1 MGRGS
6 TGTPELMHHTI
17 AAAAIVFA
25 VAAFALQRA
34 SLGPFEEPLLLLSMG
49 TLFLLFGKLLAP
61 HTARRPRPAG
71 PDDASPEPAPQPLPR
86 REARP

>member
-1 MGRGS
+1 
-6 TGTPELMHHTI
+6 MHRTI

-25 VAAFALQRA
+25 IAAFALQRA

-61 HTARRPRPAG
+61 HGRRSRRAAVRETLEP
-71 PDDASPEPAPQPLPR
+71 SPQLIHTR
-86 REARP
+86 DARP

>member
-1 MGRGS
+1 
-6 TGTPELMHHTI
+6 MHRTI

-25 VAAFALQRA
+25 VAAFALQSA

-61 HTARRPRPAG
+61 HSARRRRAAE
-71 PDDASPEPAPQPLPR
+71 PDAPTAPHLVPHHE
-86 REARP
+86 EARP

>member
-1 MGRGS
+1 
-6 TGTPELMHHTI
+6 MHRTI

-25 VAAFALQRA
+25 MAAFALQRA

-61 HTARRPRPAG
+61 HTSPRQRAAE
-71 PDDASPEPAPQPLPR
+71 PDEPAAPHLVPH
-86 REARP
+86 REAHP

>member
-1 MGRGS
+1 
-6 TGTPELMHHTI
+6 MHRTI

-25 VAAFALQRA
+25 IAAFALQSA

-49 TLFLLFGKLLAP
+49 TLFLLVGKLFAP
-61 HTARRPRPAG
+61 HARRREQAAEPEESDPA
-71 PDDASPEPAPQPLPR
+71 PAPQLIQH

>member
-1 MGRGS
+1 
-6 TGTPELMHHTI
+6 MHRTI

-25 VAAFALQRA
+25 VAAFALQSA
-34 SLGPFEEPLLLLSMG
+34 SLGPFEEPVLLLSMG

-61 HTARRPRPAG
+61 HTSRRHRPAE
-71 PDDASPEPAPQPLPR
+71 PEQPAAPHLVPH